1 MVNDFTK
8 IYNNNSFRRAK
19 RPHAASLASKSPSHP
34 NAKKERGA
42 VTYSAYGFF
51 FLCMKSFNFTYKKYK
66 FEKIKTE
73 LKIKFGL
80 KEINLP

>member
-1 MVNDFTK
+1 MTLQKYIIIIVLDAPRDHTLLALHRNPQATPT
-8 IYNNNSFRRAK
+8 RRKNAVQ
-19 RPHAASLASKSPSHP
+19 LA
-34 NAKKERGA
+34 
-42 VTYSAYGFF
+42 YSAYGFF